1 MPVKPT
7 YRTSDLAEI
16 IFLMCHSVP
25 LLIAERDGERV
36 EFCFDD
42 SNDLCA
48 ALIRDFVLGRDQA
61 SISRVLQ
68 ERQRALRIINMT

>member
-16 IFLMCHSVP
+16 IFLMCHSIP
-25 LLIAERDGERV
+25 LIIAERAGDRV

-42 SNDLCA
+42 SNGLCA
-48 ALIRDFVLGRDQA
+48 SLIRDFVLGRDEA
-61 SISRVLQ
+61 SISRVLR
-68 ERQRALRIINMT
+68 ERQRALRIISMT